1 LVNYLVIIRGQHI
14 RGIAGSPGNNIIGDH
29 ENTDIRFLRCFSG
42 AHWQFFW
49 DEAQTFF
56 PYLTITTIIYRERR
70 TSTEESSGR
79 PSDAKIR

>member
-1 LVNYLVIIRGQHI
+1 MRPL
-14 RGIAGSPGNNIIGDH
+14 A
-29 ENTDIRFLRCFSG
+29 
-42 AHWQFFW
+42 FFW

>member
-1 LVNYLVIIRGQHI
+1 M
-14 RGIAGSPGNNIIGDH
+14 NIMVDH
-29 ENTDIRFLRCFSG
+29 ENTDITFLRCFSG